1 MDAQRKSIQALT
13 VNLDEKREELSSLY
27 RQFGAKLLNDTA
39 DRDRSVPGLDAER
52 VDAWR
57 TFMGS
62 RELDTQTVLDI
73 KTALARI
80 AELNQFKK
88 ELESTKSEIARAKD
102 SRLEELGRA
111 VLNADGGDV
120 SEFFGPGWQ
129 AALDASRNLDEV
141 LERQRSTREELENAG
156 FFTKMKAQF
165 RLAGIESDLRQKREK
180 CAKLL
185 REGGAR
191 VLSSDE
197 AARRIEQG
205 EFGSEMEELLDSARE
220 AADRDAE
227 LSSREKTLEADM
239 GAMKNSLADAG
250 ALENPQRRMDELR
263 SKIRD
268 TDRRIDSHASLVAR
282 EYVDSFYDDE
292 GRSRIGYSP
301 EAPESAGLGVYA
313 RQLEQAAALRG
324 EIASIRVKIEIL
336 ETAIRMDALDRNI
349 SQWQRMVK
357 DYEQR
362 IKKYQE
368 LISSAERD
376 IREAEQERDRL
387 RETKSV
393 LEASQ
398 QS

>member
-1 MDAQRKSIQALT
+1 MDAQRKSIQTLT
-13 VNLDEKREELSSLY
+13 VNLDDKREELSSLY

-39 DRDRSVPGLDAER
+39 DRDRSVPGLEADR

-57 TFMGS
+57 TYMGS

-73 KTALARI
+73 KSALARM

-88 ELESTKSEIARAKD
+88 ELESTRTEISRGKD

-111 VLNADGGDV
+111 LLDAEGDTL
-120 SEFFGPGWQ
+120 SESFGPGWQ
-129 AALDASRNLDEV
+129 AALDAARSLEEV
-141 LERQRSTREELENAG
+141 LERQRSTREELESAG
-156 FFTKMKAQF
+156 FFAKMKAQF
-165 RLAGIESDLRQKREK
+165 RLAGIETDLRQRREK

-191 VLSSDE
+191 ILASEE
-197 AARRIEQG
+197 AARRIGQG
-205 EFGSEMEELLDSARE
+205 EFGTEAERLLEAAQE
-220 AADRDAE
+220 AADRDSE
-227 LSSREKTLEADM
+227 LSSREKSLEADM
-239 GAMKNSLADAG
+239 NSVKSALTDAG

-263 SKIRD
+263 AKIRD

-292 GRSRIGYSP
+292 GRSRIGYAP
-301 EAPESAGLGVYA
+301 DAPESAGLGVYA
-313 RQLEQAAALRG
+313 RQLEQAASLRA

-336 ETAIRMDALDRNI
+336 ETAIRMEALDRNI

-368 LISSAERD
+368 LIASAERD
-376 IREAEQERDRL
+376 IREAEQEREGL
-387 RETKSV
+387 RETKST

-398 QS
+398 TT